1 MADILLLDNIDSFT
15 YNLADQLRSN
25 GHNVVIYRNHIPAQ
39 TLIERLATMSNPVLM
54 LSPGPGVPSE
64 AGCMPELLTRLR
76 GKLPIIG
83 ICLGHQAIV
92 EAYGG
97 YVGQAGEIL
106 HGKASS
112 IEHDGQAGEILHG
125 KASSI
130 EHDGQAMFAGL
141 TNPLPVARYHS
152 LVGSNIPAGLT
163 INAHFNG
170 MVMAVRHDADRV
182 CGFQFHPESILTTQ
196 GARLLEQTLAWA
208 QQKLEPANTLQP
220 ILEKLYQAQTLS
232 QQESH
237 QLFSAVVRGELKPE
251 QLAAALVSMKIR
263 GEHPNEIA
271 GAATALLENAAP
283 FPRPDYLF
291 ADIVGT
297 GGDGSNSINI
307 STASAFV
314 AAACGLKVAK
324 HGNRSV
330 SSKSGSSDLLA
341 AFGINLD
348 MNADKSRQA
357 LDELGVCFLFAPKYH
372 TGFRHAMPV
381 RQQLKTRTLFNVLGP
396 LINPAHPPLA
406 LIGVYSPEL
415 VLPIAETLRV
425 LGYQRAAVVHSG
437 GMDEVSLHAPTIVA
451 ELHDG
456 EIKSYQ
462 LTAED
467 FGLTPYHQEQLAG
480 GTPEENRDILT
491 RLLQGKGDAA
501 HEAAVAANVAMLM
514 RLHGHEDLQAN
525 AQTVLEVLRSGSAYD
540 RVTALAARG

>member
-1 MADILLLDNIDSFT
+1 M
-15 YNLADQLRSN
+15 
-25 GHNVVIYRNHIPAQ
+25 
-39 TLIERLATMSNPVLM
+39 
-54 LSPGPGVPSE
+54 
-64 AGCMPELLTRLR
+64 R

-112 IEHDGQAGEILHG
+112 IEHDGQA
-125 KASSI
+125 
-130 EHDGQAMFAGL
+130 MFAGL
-141 TNPLPVARYHS
+141 PNHFRLRITRWS
-152 LVGSNIPAGLT
+152 GSNIPAGLT
-163 INAHFNG
+163 INASFEG

-182 CGFQFHPESILTTQ
+182 CGMQFHPESILTSQ
-196 GARLLEQTLAWA
+196 GARLLEQTLDWA
-208 QQKLEPANTLQP
+208 LQKLEQTNTLQP

-251 QLAAALVSMKIR
+251 QLAAALVSMKVR
-263 GEHPNEIA
+263 GESPQEIA

-283 FPRPDYLF
+283 FPRPDYPF

-314 AAACGLKVAK
+314 AAACGMKVAK

-330 SSKSGSSDLLA
+330 SSRSGSSDLLA

-348 MNADKSRQA
+348 MNAERSREA
-357 LDELGVCFLFAPKYH
+357 LDDLGVCFLFAPKYH

-425 LGYQRAAVVHSG
+425 LGYPACRRGTAAVWMKFRSTHRT
-437 GMDEVSLHAPTIVA
+437 LVA
-451 ELHDG
+451 ELNNG
-456 EIKSYQ
+456 EVLSYQ
-462 LTAED
+462 L
-467 FGLTPYHQEQLAG
+467 
-480 GTPEENRDILT
+480 R
-491 RLLQGKGDAA
+491 RLI
-501 HEAAVAANVAMLM
+501 
-514 RLHGHEDLQAN
+514 
-525 AQTVLEVLRSGSAYD
+525 SA
-540 RVTALAARG
+540 

>member
-112 IEHDGQAGEILHG
+112 IEHDGQA
-125 KASSI
+125 
-130 EHDGQAMFAGL
+130 MFAGL

-170 MVMAVRHDADRV
+170 MVMAVRHDTDRV

-208 QQKLEPANTLQP
+208 QQKLEPTNTLQP

-341 AFGINLD
+341 
-348 MNADKSRQA
+348 
-357 LDELGVCFLFAPKYH
+357 
-372 TGFRHAMPV
+372 
-381 RQQLKTRTLFNVLGP
+381 
-396 LINPAHPPLA
+396 

-451 ELHDG
+451 ELHNG